1 MTGMSGKVT
10 AVEFGDFD
18 LFEKMENADL
28 ALAANVKSKTH
39 LKKSNVRFFELFMT
53 VSDKLQSW

>member
-28 ALAANVKSKTH
+28 AMAANVKSKTH

-53 VSDKLQSW
+53 DSDKLPSW

>member
-1 MTGMSGKVT
+1 MSGKVT

-28 ALAANVKSKTH
+28 AMASNVKSKTH
-39 LKKSNVRFFELFMT
+39 LKMPCSLF
-53 VSDKLQSW
+53 

>member
-1 MTGMSGKVT
+1 MSGKVT

-28 ALAANVKSKTH
+28 AMAANVKSKTH
-39 LKKSNVRFFELFMT
+39 LKKSNVRFF
-53 VSDKLQSW
+53 SYS